1 MPKPLE
7 ISSNTMVVR
16 FKSDNSLT
24 SKGFSAT
31 YTKSSL
37 PPVVVTTTTTAPTT
51 QTLPP
56 ATTSGKHLLQK
67 PEPPPP
73 THTHIL
79 LMLKDFNI
87 SKTRRKYYQVL
98 VSLQDLV
105 AQKSL
110 MDVKEFFSHQVSQI
124 HILPI

>member
-37 PPVVVTTTTTAPTT
+37 PPVVVTTTMTAPTT
-51 QTLPP
+51 QTPPP
-56 ATTSGKHLLQK
+56 ATTSGKHLLQSLN
-67 PEPPPP
+67 PPPP
-73 THTHIL
+73 
-79 LMLKDFNI
+79 MLKDFNI